1 MKLASIKRAAS
12 LFVVIVCAAVLS
24 SGLCGC
30 GKGEENIIQV
40 SLSESEIVLDFFEE
54 HLLTAAVE
62 GGEGEVVWE
71 SSDTAVAAVENGM
84 VSARGVGRAVIR
96 ATFANAQAECAVE
109 VRDSGEIPSVRLSE
123 NTLEIET
130 GRAITVTAEA
140 VYKNNVIAAEFA
152 YQSNDEA
159 VAAVTQ
165 SGRISAVG
173 AGTTQIIVRATINGV
188 TVYGEVSVTVPR

>member
-1 MKLASIKRAAS
+1 MKRANIKKAAS
-12 LFVVIVCAAVLS
+12 FFFVIACAVVFSA
-24 SGLCGC
+24 GLCGC
-30 GKGEENIIQV
+30 SNEGSNIQV
-40 SLSESEIVLDFFEE
+40 FLSESEIVLDFFEE

-62 GGEGEVVWE
+62 GGEGGVVWE
-71 SSDTAVAAVENGM
+71 SSEENGM

-140 VYKNNVIAAEFA
+140 VYKKNVIAAEFSF
-152 YQSNDEA
+152 QSNDET

-165 SGRISAVG
+165 DGRVSAVG
-173 AGTTQIIVRATINGV
+173 AGMTQIIVRAAINGV

>member
-24 SGLCGC
+24 AGLCGC

-71 SSDTAVAAVENGM
+71 SSDT
-84 VSARGVGRAVIR
+84 ARGVGRAVIR